1 MIARHSPLFVFAL
14 LLTYFASKVIL
25 KVPLK
30 EEKMMSEYNR
40 SSYYDSTAGSLQ
52 QYMTKV
58 FTRMGIS
65 LGITAVVAFAGYI
78 SLINGGF
85 MFRMLV
91 NMPFMIWV
99 LFFAQLG
106 ACIALSAGLT
116 RFNSSTVSLLFY
128 GYAVL
133 TGINFSTLPLRFGLT
148 TVFTGFLFAAVMFIS
163 CAVIG
168 ATTDKDLTKFGTILM
183 AGLIAMVLASVLA
196 IFIPVLRNNLLF
208 SYIGV
213 ALFLGI
219 TAFDTQRIKAFYY
232 GTNPGETI
240 HENLATFA
248 AFQLYLDFINI
259 FLYIL
264 RILGNGRNNK

>member
-1 MIARHSPLFVFAL
+1 MIYTITCDCKSDNVDLEAKFDN
-14 LLTYFASKVIL
+14 TNIT
-25 KVPLK
+25 LK
-30 EEKMMSEYNR
+30 EVFKMSEFNR
-40 SSYYDSTAGSLQ
+40 SSYYDSTAGTLQ
-52 QYMTKV
+52 QYITKV
-58 FTRMGIS
+58 FTKMGIA
-65 LGITAVVAFAGYI
+65 LGVTALVAFLGYE
-78 SLINGGF
+78 SLASGGF
-85 MFRMLV
+85 MYKMLV

-116 RFNSSTVSLLFY
+116 RFSPTTISALFY

-133 TGINFSTLPLRFGLT
+133 TGINFSTLPLEFGFS
-148 TVFTGFLFAAVMFIS
+148 TVFTGFLFAGVMFAS

-168 ATTDKDLTKFGTILM
+168 ATTNRDLTQFRTLFL
-183 AGLIAMVLASVLA
+183 AGLISMVLASILS

-219 TAFDTQRIKAFYY
+219 TAYDTQKIKAFYY
-232 GTNPGETI
+232 GTNEGETI
-240 HENLATFA
+240 HENLSTFA

-259 FLYIL
+259 FLYVL
-264 RILGNGRNNK
+264 RILGNRRNSK